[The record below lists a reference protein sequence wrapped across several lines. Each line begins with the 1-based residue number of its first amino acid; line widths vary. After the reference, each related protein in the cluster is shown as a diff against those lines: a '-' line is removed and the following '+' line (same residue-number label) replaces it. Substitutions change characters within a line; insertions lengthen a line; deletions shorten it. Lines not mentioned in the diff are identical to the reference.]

1 MLCKASR
8 RSHPSICG
16 ASNICLLATKRM
28 WSKVVQTGSE
38 CILNEWISQYF
49 GYIFPLLKNL
59 PVDLLYFQFHF
70 HVHPHSTTSS
80 TWGKTLSSLSLFV
93 SPESC
98 QLVTTVH
105 PDSLTRCK
113 VSIQLKKSKRQTTSR
128 QKLQSSGEAVG
139 ITSHMTTGP
148 TLKIQ

>member
-16 ASNICLLATKRM
+16 ASHICLLATKRM

-38 CILNEWISQYF
+38 CNINEWISQYF
-49 GYIFPLLKNL
+49 GYIFPFLKNL
-59 PVDLLYFQFHF
+59 PFDLLYFQFHF
-70 HVHPHSTTSS
+70 HVHPRSTSS
-80 TWGKTLSSLSLFV
+80 TWGETLSCLSLFV

-98 QLVTTVH
+98 YLVTTVH

-113 VSIQLKKSKRQTTSR
+113 VSIQLKQVNSNKKQRKTAEFRGRSR
-128 QKLQSSGEAVG
+128 DHLPHDNRPNS
-139 ITSHMTTGP
+139 
-148 TLKIQ
+148 